1 MENQE
6 NDQKNDHTIDKKD
19 REIEKKDRETEK
31 KDRETEKKDQEPES
45 KKAELMKGLVE
56 KLNDYAYHYYTL
68 DNPLVSDREYD
79 ELYEQLEILE
89 KDTGIQLQNSPTRR
103 VGGEPLEKFQ
113 PHPHI
118 RPLLS
123 LDKSKSFEDL
133 RDWEARMKRILGSD
147 NVPLEY
153 VVEYKF
159 DGLTLSLTY
168 KEGELIQGASRG
180 NGEVGEGILE
190 QVKTIKSIPL
200 SIPYKGTLEVQGEGL
215 MGLSTLAEYNKTA
228 KTPLKNARNGAAGAL
243 RNLDPKVTATR
254 NLDAFFYHIN
264 YYGDQQFQSHM
275 EMIQFLKEQR
285 LPVDSHIYLC
295 KNMEGVIE
303 KIEALEKTI
312 EELDFLTDGIVIKV
326 NDVKTREKL
335 GYTQKFPRWAMA
347 YKFEAR
353 EMTTLLKDVIWQVGR
368 TGKLTPTAIL
378 EPVEIGGV
386 TVGRATLNNYGDI
399 QRKSVQVG
407 CQVWLRR
414 SNDVIPEIMGVV
426 EESCSAAEEIPKPVN
441 CPACGTEVV
450 EKGAHIFCP
459 NSLSCK
465 PQLVSRISHFSSRDA
480 MDIEGLSEKITEQL
494 HDQVGLR
501 GIADLYRLE
510 YQDLI
515 NLERFGDKKTKNI
528 LSAIEDSKDCE
539 LSQFVYA
546 LGIPNVGKKTAKDLA
561 KHYQTLE
568 NLREAEA
575 EELISLGDIG
585 EIVARSVVDFFHDER
600 IKESIDALLNA
611 GVNPKPVKDQASA
624 EVGPGDGDLSGE
636 NPFGG
641 KTIVI
646 TGSFENFSSRKD
658 IQTYLEEV
666 GAKVTGSV
674 SKNTDILIVGTDPG
688 SKLQK
693 AEKLQSEGVEIEIL
707 TENEFIEKKERSDDE
722 SMA

>member
-1 MENQE
+1 MDTME
-6 NDQKNDHTIDKKD
+6 
-19 REIEKKDRETEK
+19 
-31 KDRETEKKDQEPES
+31 KDQQKRER
-45 KKAELMKGLVE
+45 MKVLVE
-56 KLNDYAYHYYTL
+56 KLNDLAYHYYTL
-68 DNPLVSDREYD
+68 DSPLVSDKEYD
-79 ELYEQLEILE
+79 ELYEELEALE
-89 KDTGIQLQNSPTRR
+89 KDTGEQLKNSPTRR
-103 VGGEPLEKFQ
+103 VGGEPLDKFE
-113 PHPHI
+113 PHRHI

-123 LDKSKSFEDL
+123 LDKSKSFGDL
-133 RDWEARMKRILGSD
+133 RDWEARMKRILGKD
-147 NVPLEY
+147 GNKDTEGDREPLEY

-168 KEGELIQGASRG
+168 EKGELVQGASRG

-200 SIPYKGTLEVQGEGL
+200 SIPHQGTLEVQGEGL
-215 MGLSTLAEYNKTA
+215 MALSTLEEYNKQA
-228 KTPLKNARNGAAGAL
+228 ATPLKNARNGAAGAL

-264 YYGDQQFQSHM
+264 YYRDPRFKTHM
-275 EMIQFLKEQR
+275 EMIQFLKDQR
-285 LPVDSHIYLC
+285 LPVDPHIYLC
-295 KNMEGVIE
+295 KDMEGVIE
-303 KIEALEKTI
+303 KIQELEKTLQD
-312 EELDFLTDGIVIKV
+312 LDYLTDGIVIKV
-326 NDVKTREKL
+326 NNLNTREKL

-347 YKFEAR
+347 YKFEAQ
-353 EMTTLLKDVIWQVGR
+353 EMTTLLEDVIWQVGR

-378 EPVEIGGV
+378 APVEIGGV

-399 QRKSVQVG
+399 QRKKVKVG

-426 EESCSAAEEIPKPVN
+426 KESCGEAEEIAKPVN

-494 HDQVGLR
+494 HDEVGLR
-501 GIADLYRLE
+501 GISDLYRLE
-510 YQDLI
+510 YEDLI
-515 NLERFGDKKTKNI
+515 HLERFGEKKTKNI
-528 LSAIEDSKDCE
+528 LAAIEDSKDCE
-539 LSQFVYA
+539 LSRFVYA

-561 KHYQTLE
+561 KHYKTLE
-568 NLREAEA
+568 NLRKAEE

-585 EIVARSVVDFFHDER
+585 EIVARSVVDFFHEQR
-600 IKESIDALLNA
+600 IQESIDALLEA
-611 GVNPKPVKDQASA
+611 GVKPKPVEDR
-624 EVGPGDGDLSGE
+624 GPEEESVVA
-636 NPFGG
+636 NPFFG

-646 TGSFENFSSRKD
+646 TGSFRHFASRKE
-658 IQTYLEEV
+658 IQTYLEEA

-674 SKNTDILIVGTDPG
+674 SKNTDMLIVGEDPG

-693 AEKLQSEGVEIEIL
+693 AEKLQSQGVTMEIL
-707 TENEFIEKKERSDDE
+707 GETEFIEKKER
-722 SMA
+722 

>member
-1 MENQE
+1 MEN
-6 NDQKNDHTIDKKD
+6 KD
-19 REIEKKDRETEK
+19 
-31 KDRETEKKDQEPES
+31 KDQEIDR
-45 KKAELMKGLVE
+45 MKTLVE
-56 KLNDYAYHYYTL
+56 KLNDYAYQYYTL
-68 DNPLVSDREYD
+68 DDPLVSDREYD
-79 ELYEQLEILE
+79 ELYEELEALE
-89 KDTGIQLQNSPTRR
+89 EETGIQLQNSPTRR
-103 VGGEPLEKFQ
+103 VGGEPLDKFES
-113 PHPHI
+113 HRHF

-123 LDKSKSFEDL
+123 LDKSKSFESL
-133 RDWEARMKRILGSD
+133 RDWEARMKRILGSES
-147 NVPLEY
+147 VALEY

-168 KEGELIQGASRG
+168 KEGALVQGATRG

-200 SIPYKGTLEVQGEGL
+200 SIPHKGTLEVQGEGL
-215 MGLSTLAEYNKTA
+215 MGLSTLEEYNKTA

-264 YYGDQQFQSHM
+264 YYEDQEFNTHM
-275 EMIQFLKEQR
+275 EMIQFLKDQR
-285 LPVDSHIYLC
+285 LPVDPHIYLC
-295 KNMEGVIE
+295 KNIEEVIDQ
-303 KIEALEKTI
+303 IETLEKTI
-312 EELDFLTDGIVIKV
+312 KDLDFLTDGIVIKV
-326 NDVKTREKL
+326 NDLKTREKL
-335 GYTQKFPRWAMA
+335 GFTQKFPRWAMA

-353 EMTTLLKDVIWQVGR
+353 EMTTTLEDVIWQVGR

-378 EPVEIGGV
+378 DPVDIGGV

-399 QRKSVQVG
+399 QRKSVKIG

-426 EESCSAAEEIPKPVN
+426 EESCVDVEEIEKPGH

-465 PQLVSRISHFSSRDA
+465 PQLVSRIAHFSSRDA

-494 HDQVGLR
+494 HDEVGLR

-510 YQDLI
+510 YEDLI

-528 LSAIEDSKDCE
+528 LSAIEDSKDCQ

-561 KHYQTLE
+561 KHYKTLE

-575 EELISLGDIG
+575 QELISLGDIG
-585 EIVARSVVDFFHDER
+585 EIVAKSVVDFFHEDR
-600 IKESIDALLNA
+600 IKESIDALLEA
-611 GVNPKPVKDQASA
+611 GVNPKPVEDSSVK
-624 EVGPGDGDLSGE
+624 GDRDLTEE
-636 NPFGG
+636 NPFGE

-646 TGSFENFSSRKD
+646 TGSFENFSSRKE
-658 IQTYLEEV
+658 IQTFLEEA

-674 SKNTDILIVGTDPG
+674 SKNTDMLIVGTEPG

-707 TENEFIEKKERSDDE
+707 TETEFIEKKER
-722 SMA
+722 

>member
-1 MENQE
+1 MANQKENLIHGGKKTEQM
-6 NDQKNDHTIDKKD
+6 QK
-19 REIEKKDRETEK
+19 
-31 KDRETEKKDQEPES
+31 
-45 KKAELMKGLVE
+45 LVE

-68 DNPLVSDREYD
+68 DNPLVSDKEYD
-79 ELYEQLEILE
+79 ALYEELEALE
-89 KDTGIQLQNSPTRR
+89 EETGMQLQNSPTRR
-103 VGGEPLEKFQ
+103 VGGEPLEKFE
-113 PHPHI
+113 PHRHI

-123 LDKSKSFEDL
+123 LDKSKSVEDL
-133 RDWEARMKRILGSD
+133 RDWETRMKRILANDTESATE
-147 NVPLEY
+147 PLEY

-168 KEGELIQGASRG
+168 EKGELVQGASRG

-200 SIPYKGTLEVQGEGL
+200 SIPHQGTLEVQGEGL
-215 MGLSTLAEYNKTA
+215 MALSVLEEYNKNA

-264 YYGDQQFQSHM
+264 YYEDRGFKSHM
-275 EMIQFLKEQR
+275 EMIQFLKDQR
-285 LPVDSHIYLC
+285 LPVDPHIYLC
-295 KNMEGVIE
+295 KNMEAVIE

-312 EELDFLTDGIVIKV
+312 KDLDYLTDGIVIKV
-326 NDVKTREKL
+326 NNLKTREKL

-347 YKFEAR
+347 YKFEAQ
-353 EMTTLLKDVIWQVGR
+353 EMTTLLRDVIWQVGR

-399 QRKSVQVG
+399 QRKDVKVG

-426 EESCSAAEEIPKPVN
+426 KESCGEAEEIEKPVN

-494 HDQVGLR
+494 QDEVGLR

-510 YQDLI
+510 YEDLI
-515 NLERFGDKKTKNI
+515 QLERFGDKKTKNI
-528 LSAIEDSKDCE
+528 LAAIEDSKDCA

-546 LGIPNVGKKTAKDLA
+546 LGIPNVGRKTAKDLA
-561 KHYQTLE
+561 RHYKTLE
-568 NLREAEA
+568 NLRKAEV

-585 EIVARSVVDFFHDER
+585 EIVARSVVDFFQEER
-600 IKESIDALLNA
+600 IKESIDALLAA
-611 GVNPKPVKDQASA
+611 GVNPKP
-624 EVGPGDGDLSGE
+624 ETPPGNGNLSGVE
-636 NPFGG
+636 NTEGDKSLAEEHPFYG
-641 KTIVI
+641 KTMVI
-646 TGSFENFSSRKD
+646 TGSFQHFSSRKE
-658 IQTYLEEV
+658 IQTYLEEA

-674 SKNTDILIVGTDPG
+674 SKKTDILIVGEDPG

-693 AEKLQSEGVEIEIL
+693 AERLQAEGAEIEIL
-707 TENEFIEKKERSDDE
+707 TESEFIEKKGT
-722 SMA
+722 